1 MQNARPVPVSTTHRA
16 AGSSAACCTV
26 SRSSSL
32 VAMSRLFIASGRF
45 SRIVATPSV
54 TSYKTGALSERVVES
69 GAVMGRSV
77 PSAESHEG

>member
-16 AGSSAACCTV
+16 AGSSAACSTV

-54 TSYKTGALSERVVES
+54 TSYRTAEFSACD
-69 GAVMGRSV
+69 AVMEAV
-77 PSAESHEG
+77 CPLAPSHEG

>member
-16 AGSSAACCTV
+16 AGSSAACWTV

-54 TSYKTGALSERVVES
+54 TS
-69 GAVMGRSV
+69 
-77 PSAESHEG
+77 

>member
-1 MQNARPVPVSTTHRA
+1 VNSSSLLPLSSSWMCSLRSWPVQNDRPVPVSTTHRA

-54 TSYKTGALSERVVES
+54 TS
-69 GAVMGRSV
+69 
-77 PSAESHEG
+77 